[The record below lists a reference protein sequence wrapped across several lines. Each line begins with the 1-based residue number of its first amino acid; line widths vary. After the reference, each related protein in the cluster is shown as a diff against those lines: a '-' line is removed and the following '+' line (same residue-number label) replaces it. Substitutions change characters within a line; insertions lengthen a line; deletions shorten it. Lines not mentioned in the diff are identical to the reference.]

1 MSNSAIFL
9 DRDGV
14 INQMVYHEDFGIIDS
29 PLNPDEFV
37 LIKGAPEAIK
47 SFNELNFKVIIVSN
61 QPGVAKA
68 KTTLELLDEINN
80 KMIKELDKYGAKI
93 DDIFQC
99 LYHPTGTE
107 GVINEYIRDSE
118 FRKPKSGMILKA
130 AEKHNIDLKKSYMV
144 GDGIADIQAGSAAGC
159 KTVFLGSFKCET
171 CKKFDSINVHPD
183 FIVKDLYE
191 FSTKIMINEKKK
203 FNK

>member
-1 MSNSAIFL
+1 MSNRAVFL

-14 INQMVYHEDFGIIDS
+14 INQMVYHDDFGIIDS

-47 SFNELNFKVIIVSN
+47 RFNELNFKVIVVSN

-68 KTTLELLDEINN
+68 KITLEILTAINN

-99 LYHPTGTE
+99 LDHPTGTE
-107 GVINEYIRDSE
+107 GIFNEYIRDSE
-118 FRKPKSGMILKA
+118 FRKPKPGMILKA
-130 AEKHNIDLKKSYMV
+130 AEKYSIDLKKSYMV
-144 GDGIADIQAGSAAGC
+144 GDGITDIQAGAAAGC
-159 KTVFLGSFKCET
+159 KTVFLGSYKCET
-171 CKKFDSINVHPD
+171 CKKFDSVNVHPN
-183 FIVKDLYE
+183 FIMKDLYE
-191 FSTKIMINEKKK
+191 FSKKILFSEKDRT
-203 FNK
+203 